1 MAGLLH
7 FFVINVNFFLASVI
21 IVNLVIAMTAPEMK
35 SVATKIDP
43 DTLSEV
49 ERISR
54 ETGLKTAD
62 LLRIGL
68 RKLIENYTVSGKL
81 EVGKEAA

>member
-1 MAGLLH
+1 MTLLTKLTHMA
-7 FFVINVNFFLASVI
+7 
-21 IVNLVIAMTAPEMK
+21 APEMK
-35 SVATKIDP
+35 TVATKIDP

-49 ERISR
+49 ERIAR

-68 RKLIENYTVSGKL
+68 RKLIESYSVAGKL

>member
-1 MAGLLH
+1 M
-7 FFVINVNFFLASVI
+7 
-21 IVNLVIAMTAPEMK
+21 NLVITMTAPEMK

>member
-1 MAGLLH
+1 
-7 FFVINVNFFLASVI
+7 
-21 IVNLVIAMTAPEMK
+21 MTSDEMK

-43 DTLSEV
+43 DTMAEV
-49 ERISR
+49 ERITR

-68 RKLIENYTVSGKL
+68 RKLLKDYEATGKL
-81 EVGKEAA
+81 EVGKGAYEPESPRDRAAGAKRRPLRASFRV

>member
-1 MAGLLH
+1 
-7 FFVINVNFFLASVI
+7 
-21 IVNLVIAMTAPEMK
+21 MTAQEMK

-54 ETGLKTAD
+54 ETGLKNAD

-68 RKLIENYTVSGKL
+68 RKLIETYALSGKI
-81 EVGKEAA
+81 EVGKDAA

>member
-1 MAGLLH
+1 
-7 FFVINVNFFLASVI
+7 
-21 IVNLVIAMTAPEMK
+21 MTAPEMK

-68 RKLIENYTVSGKL
+68 RKLIENYAVSGKL